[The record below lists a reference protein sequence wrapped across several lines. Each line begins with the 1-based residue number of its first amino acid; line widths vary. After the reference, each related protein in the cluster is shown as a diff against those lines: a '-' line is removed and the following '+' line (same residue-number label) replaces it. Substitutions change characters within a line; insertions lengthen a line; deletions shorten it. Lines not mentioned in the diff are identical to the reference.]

1 MAEIIR
7 TLRAPV
13 RASASP
19 VPQSVPVLHTLAFS
33 ALTAARTELSAPE
46 VGVKRL
52 ERALAKAIRAS
63 SLLKQAIRTAQ
74 EGGAA

>member
-1 MAEIIR
+1 MADTHR
-7 TLRAPV
+7 TRGAPV
-13 RASASP
+13 RAPVSP
-19 VPQSVPVLHTLAFS
+19 IPQSVPVLHTLAFS

-52 ERALAKAIRAS
+52 ERVAKAIRTS

-74 EGGAA
+74 ENGDA

>member
-1 MAEIIR
+1 MADTIR

-13 RASASP
+13 RAAASL

-33 ALTAARTELSAPE
+33 ALTAALTELAAPD
-46 VGVKRL
+46 VTLKRL
-52 ERALAKAIRAS
+52 ERALVKAKRAASHLKHAI
-63 SLLKQAIRTAQ
+63 AQ

>member
-1 MAEIIR
+1 MADTTR
-7 TLRAPV
+7 TAGAPV
-13 RASASP
+13 RAPASP